1 MHFGGVGMNQEF
13 LKEYVNKVISIYGS
27 HVKQV
32 ILYGSYAR
40 GDNREDSDI
49 DIMILLD
56 LTDVELAEYQHELS
70 GITFDYNLDNDL
82 EINPI
87 AQSEAVFNKWV
98 GVYPFFK
105 NVKEEG
111 VVIYGAA

>member
-1 MHFGGVGMNQEF
+1 MNQEF

-49 DIMILLD
+49 DGFI
-56 LTDVELAEYQHELS
+56 
-70 GITFDYNLDNDL
+70 
-82 EINPI
+82 
-87 AQSEAVFNKWV
+87 
-98 GVYPFFK
+98 
-105 NVKEEG
+105 
-111 VVIYGAA
+111 